1 MLINI
6 DTHTIRCYNYVT
18 NLINNYVPVHLV
30 RQINCGYFPIM
41 MVKELQLLYHN
52 RKRDFSTYTYFG
64 KVGVVTTTYFG
75 KVGAIIICFCHSF
88 NIYLP
93 TKITYFV
100 QWDKNILLL
109 YTSKLKMLLFS
120 INI

>member
-1 MLINI
+1 M
-6 DTHTIRCYNYVT
+6 
-18 NLINNYVPVHLV
+18 PVHLV

-52 RKRDFSTYTYFG
+52 RKRDFSTYTYFS

-93 TKITYFV
+93 TKIVNF
-100 QWDKNILLL
+100 DHCSSKLLL
-109 YTSKLKMLLFS
+109 FCPMGQKHIIIKYKQVENALVFYKYLVYLFS
-120 INI
+120 HFSEGV